1 MMTTERA
8 VKQRDDIAACS
19 NRMREASKLNNLE
32 RRAGNIIIE
41 GEAVN
46 AGTDGTFRLA
56 CNLDGRFVRRL
67 ETQLSETVG
76 FDGVAGWMVD
86 WMGMPRTLGQGEL
99 EWQQLV
105 TGVQTGLW
113 LREDSPFVITAIDAG
128 ASNAALVLSVI
139 HKNGSLQAEAR
150 VDTTSWR
157 AKSFRYNGIRG
168 EEVLELG
175 DYKEIAGWV
184 LPGRVFYTVNNIAV
198 ATFELRSVATRLSN
212 QAGDAYR
219 PITARSND
227 TQFDHAISPQ
237 LEVKRASTGHF
248 LIRAKINGHDCG
260 WFILDTGA
268 SVSTI
273 SRETTTRL
281 QLAQVGTVPLTSMF
295 GVVASPVRRADL
307 LEVGPFALQR
317 PIFVEMD
324 FAPINQAFGLAVA
337 GVIGY
342 DLFSRAIVEIDI
354 AGGAIAIHD
363 PRAYR
368 RLDENWQELMI
379 QHQTPV
385 VRASFEGNHQ
395 RWFRLDIGAA
405 VTVMFHTPTVRELN
419 LLKDRNGT
427 PSRLGQLDVVF
438 GAMAWFEL
446 AGHRFNQ
453 PKVIFVTSENGPVA
467 DPHTAGNIG
476 LEFLQ
481 PFKLIFDYASK
492 RIAFE

>member
-1 MMTTERA
+1 MMTQYGIKSLA
-8 VKQRDDIAACS
+8 DITS
-19 NRMREASKLNNLE
+19 RMREALKLNNLK
-32 RRAGNIIIE
+32 RQAGSIIIE
-41 GEAVN
+41 GEATN
-46 AGTDGTFRLA
+46 AGADGTFRLTF
-56 CNLDGRFVRRL
+56 NLHGIFVRRL
-67 ETQLSETVG
+67 ETPLRETAG

-86 WMGMPRTLGQGEL
+86 WTGMPRTLGQGEL

-113 LREDSPFVITAIDAG
+113 LREDSPFVTKVIDAG
-128 ASNAALVLSVI
+128 ASNAELVISVI
-139 HKNGSLQAEAR
+139 HKSGSLQAEAHIEAA
-150 VDTTSWR
+150 SWR
-157 AKSFRYNGIRG
+157 AKSFRHHGIRG

-175 DYKEIAGWV
+175 DYKEFAGWV
-184 LPGRVFYTVNNIAV
+184 LPGRVLHTVNDIPIAS
-198 ATFELRSVATRLSN
+198 FELRSVATRPSN
-212 QAGDAYR
+212 QADDPYR
-219 PITARSND
+219 PITARPND

-237 LEVKRASTGHF
+237 LEVKRAPTGHF
-248 LIRAKINGHDCG
+248 LIRPKINRHDCG

-268 SVSTI
+268 SISTI
-273 SRETTTRL
+273 SRETAGRL
-281 QLAQVGTVPLTSMF
+281 QLAHIGTVPLTSMF
-295 GVVASPVRRADL
+295 GVVASPVRRTDV

-342 DLFSRAIVEIDI
+342 DIFSRAIVEIEI
-354 AGGAIAIHD
+354 ARGAIAIHD
-363 PRAYR
+363 PCAYR
-368 RLDENWQELMI
+368 RRDENWQELMI

-385 VRASFEGNHQ
+385 VRAAFEGNHQ

-405 VTVMFHTPTVRELN
+405 VTVMFHTPTVRELD
-419 LLKDRNGT
+419 LLKSRDGT
-427 PSRLGQLDVVF
+427 PSRIGQLDVVF

-476 LEFLQ
+476 LDFLQ
-481 PFKLIFDYASK
+481 PFKLIFDYANK

>member
-1 MMTTERA
+1 MKMTERI
-8 VKQRDDIAACS
+8 VKQLDDIAACI
-19 NRMREASKLNNLE
+19 NRMREALKLNNLE
-32 RRAGNIIIE
+32 RQVGNIILE

-46 AGTDGTFRLA
+46 AGADGTFRLTFA
-56 CNLDGRFVRRL
+56 WDGRFVRRL
-67 ETQLSETVG
+67 ETPLSETAG

-86 WMGMPRTLGQGEL
+86 WTGMPRTLGPGEL
-99 EWQQLV
+99 EWQQLMV
-105 TGVQTGLW
+105 GVQTGLW
-113 LREDSPFVITAIDAG
+113 LHEGSSFVIAAIDAG
-128 ASNAALVLSVI
+128 ASNVELVLSVI
-139 HKNGSLQAEAR
+139 YKNGSLQAEAR
-150 VDTTSWR
+150 VDATTWR
-157 AKSFRYNGIRG
+157 VKSVRHHGIHG
-168 EEVLELG
+168 EEALELG

-184 LPGRVFYTVNNIAV
+184 LPGRVLHRINNIPLAS
-198 ATFELRSVATRLSN
+198 FELRSVATRPPN
-212 QAGDAYR
+212 QADDFFR
-219 PITARSND
+219 PITACPDD

-237 LEVKRASTGHF
+237 LEVKRAATGHF
-248 LIRAKINGHDCG
+248 LIRAKINRHDCG

-273 SRETTTRL
+273 SREIAARL
-281 QLAQVGTVPLTSMF
+281 QFAQIGTIPLTSMF
-295 GVVASPVRRADL
+295 GVAASPVRRAGI

-324 FAPINQAFGLAVA
+324 FTPINPAFGLPVA

-342 DLFSRAIVEIDI
+342 DLFSRAIIEIDI
-354 AGGAIAIHD
+354 AGNAVSIHD
-363 PRAYR
+363 PRAYQR
-368 RLDENWQELMI
+368 RDKHWQELVI

-395 RWFRLDIGAA
+395 RWFRLDIGAT
-405 VTVMFHTPTVRELN
+405 VTVMFHTPVVRKLD
-419 LLKDRNGT
+419 LLKGRDGT
-427 PSRLGQLDVVF
+427 PSRIGQLDVVF

-446 AGHRFNQ
+446 AGHRFDQ

-481 PFKLIFDYASK
+481 PFKLIFDYANK